1 MVKTPVGD
9 TEPFILFDI
18 VRQGSVYGPQI
29 CIASMDKINI
39 LGKDIITHY
48 GPTLQ
53 IQAALFVD
61 DVTGVG
67 GIYQINNTIYNC
79 SLMEE
84 RKKMTF
90 NNKLGKTEYMMIVG
104 KFKEEERTV
113 TKKVKK
119 GAIERVKEHK
129 MLGSWM
135 DESGTYGINTKKRR
149 EKLPYMISTI
159 KQRASPKNVGIYAI
173 EARLKL
179 AEIVIIPSILA
190 NAEGFPTY
198 KNQEIKELESAQLNI
213 LTNILE
219 LPKSTPYCALLMEV
233 GWWTMKARLEYRKLM
248 LYHNIMNSDER
259 RVSKQ
264 LLEVQENE
272 IRETT
277 WLAEVRKVIERLG
290 ITLNVK
296 ETLKSTWKRE
306 MKRKINEEME
316 IEIRQKCY
324 NSKKSRIVKDDQ
336 YGRKEYL
343 GGKVELMTVK
353 KILRARMNM
362 CRLPGNYKKDRDG
375 NCPLCEQEEGS
386 TEHYF
391 RCQQVNLLAKAWDVK
406 SDDLRSLKI
415 SDMRRVASFLE
426 KVEIMLDP

>member
-1 MVKTPVGD
+1 
-9 TEPFILFDI
+9 
-18 VRQGSVYGPQI
+18 
-29 CIASMDKINI
+29 
-39 LGKDIITHY
+39 
-48 GPTLQ
+48 
-53 IQAALFVD
+53 
-61 DVTGVG
+61 
-67 GIYQINNTIYNC
+67 
-79 SLMEE
+79 
-84 RKKMTF
+84 
-90 NNKLGKTEYMMIVG
+90 
-104 KFKEEERTV
+104 
-113 TKKVKK
+113 
-119 GAIERVKEHK
+119 
-129 MLGSWM
+129 
-135 DESGTYGINTKKRR
+135 
-149 EKLPYMISTI
+149 
-159 KQRASPKNVGIYAI
+159 
-173 EARLKL
+173 
-179 AEIVIIPSILA
+179 
-190 NAEGFPTY
+190 
-198 KNQEIKELESAQLNI
+198 
-213 LTNILE
+213 
-219 LPKSTPYCALLMEV
+219 MEV

-248 LYHNIMNSDER
+248 LYHNIMKSDER
-259 RVSKQ
+259 RVAKQ

-277 WLAEVRKVIERLG
+277 WLAEVKKVIERLD

-306 MKRKINEEME
+306 TKRKINKEME

-362 CRLPGNYKKDRDG
+362 CRLPANYKNDGDG

-391 RCQQVNLLAKAWDVK
+391 RCQQVNVLAKAWDVK
-406 SDDLRSLKI
+406 IDDLRSLKI